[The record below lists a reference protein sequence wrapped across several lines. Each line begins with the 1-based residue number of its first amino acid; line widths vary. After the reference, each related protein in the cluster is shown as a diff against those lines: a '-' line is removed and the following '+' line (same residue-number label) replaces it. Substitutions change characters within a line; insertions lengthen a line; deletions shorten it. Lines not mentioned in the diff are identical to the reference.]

1 MRAIYPGSFDPL
13 TIGHLDI
20 ITRMNEM
27 FDEVIVA
34 ILINEEKK
42 HFFTL
47 QERKEM
53 ILKEI
58 ENYNLD
64 KVTVMIFDGLL
75 VNFAKKVG
83 AKVVVRGLRA
93 VTDYEYETKIAQ
105 FNSSLYPGL
114 ETVFLLSDPRYSY
127 ISSSGV
133 REVAHFKGD
142 VSPYVTQNVEQEIK
156 KKFY

>member
-1 MRAIYPGSFDPL
+1 MKVIYPGSFDPL

-20 ITRMNEM
+20 IERMNDM

-34 ILINEEKK
+34 ILINEDKK
-42 HFFTL
+42 NFFTL
-47 QERKEM
+47 EERKEM
-53 ILKEI
+53 ILEEI
-58 ENYNLD
+58 KNYKLD
-64 KVTVMIFDGLL
+64 KVTVKTFDGLL
-75 VNFAKKVG
+75 INFAKEVG
-83 AKVVVRGLRA
+83 SKTIVRGLRA

-142 VSPYVTQNVEQEIK
+142 VSPYVTKNVEQEIK

>member
-1 MRAIYPGSFDPL
+1 MKAIYPGSFNPL

-20 ITRMNEM
+20 IKRMNAM
-27 FDEVIVA
+27 YDEVIVA
-34 ILINEEKK
+34 ILINEGKK
-42 HFFTL
+42 HFFSL
-47 QERKEM
+47 EERKEM
-53 ILKEI
+53 IMKEI
-58 ENYNLD
+58 QNNNLD
-64 KVTVMIFDGLL
+64 KVTVMTFEGLL
-75 VNFAKKVG
+75 VNFAKQVG
-83 AKVVVRGLRA
+83 SKIVVRGLRA
-93 VTDYEYETKIAQ
+93 VTDYEYETKIAL

-142 VSPYVTQNVEQEIK
+142 VSPYVTKNVEQEIK

>member
-1 MRAIYPGSFDPL
+1 MKAIYPGSFDPL

-20 ITRMNEM
+20 IKRMNEM
-27 FDEVIVA
+27 YDEVIVA

-47 QERKEM
+47 EEREEM
-53 ILKEI
+53 ILREI

-64 KVTVMIFDGLL
+64 KVTVMTFDGLL

-83 AKVVVRGLRA
+83 SKIVVRGLRA

-142 VSPYVTQNVEQEIK
+142 ISPYVTKNVEEEIK

>member
-1 MRAIYPGSFDPL
+1 MKAIYPGSFDPL
-13 TIGHLDI
+13 TLGHLDI
-20 ITRMNEM
+20 IKRMNQM
-27 FDEVIVA
+27 YDEVIVA
-34 ILINEEKK
+34 VLINEGKNC
-42 HFFTL
+42 FFTL
-47 QERKEM
+47 EERKEM

-64 KVTVMIFDGLL
+64 KVTVMTFEGLTI
-75 VNFAKKVG
+75 NFAKKVG
-83 AKVVVRGLRA
+83 SKIIVRGLRT
-93 VTDYEYETKIAQ
+93 VTDYEYETTIAQ
-105 FNSSLYPGL
+105 FNSSLYKGL

-142 VSPYVTQNVEQEIK
+142 VSNYVTKNVENKIK

>member
-1 MRAIYPGSFDPL
+1 MKAIYPGSFDPL
-13 TIGHLDI
+13 TYGHLDI
-20 ITRMNEM
+20 IKRMNKM

-34 ILINEEKK
+34 VLINEGKN
-42 HFFTL
+42 HFFSL
-47 QERKEM
+47 EERKEM
-53 ILKEI
+53 ILEEI
-58 ENYNLD
+58 NNLNLD
-64 KVTVMIFDGLL
+64 KVTVMTFDGLT
-75 VNFAKKVG
+75 VNFAKEVG
-83 AKVVVRGLRA
+83 SKIIVRGLRT
-93 VTDYEYETKIAQ
+93 VTDYEYETTIAQ

-142 VSPYVTQNVEQEIK
+142 VSPYVSENVERAIK